1 MGRILRRAGSRIA
14 LRLTGAV
21 GCGLVCVILLIGVR
35 LVLVEERDLRAAVV
49 TEMLLLTRSVE
60 VAFEHAIR
68 DRQLEDVQET
78 LSELEAI
85 DPRIDIY
92 VLARSGSIVA
102 QSLGAGQPPD
112 VAADGDVHFV
122 GAGGSELA
130 ATRVALQG
138 PLPGIDGLVVA
149 RPLDDLA
156 EDLAHTRSQV
166 WLTAL
171 ASIGAS
177 ALLLFFVSRT
187 FVEQPLSAMVRAMR
201 DFREGQAVELRGPF
215 RDDEVGHA
223 LQEFASLVEELR
235 NARVRIDQE
244 REARA
249 VLELNLFKLDKL
261 ATVGQLSAGLAHEVG
276 SPLQVLEGRLSSLR
290 RDLAGQDKAERV
302 LDIALEQTQRI
313 TRVVSQLLTFARPAP
328 SSVRSIAP
336 AQSAQAVVDFLEFE
350 AKRRGVRIVTHF
362 EAAPRQV
369 LLDPDH
375 ISQIV
380 LNLLRNALEATPSGG
395 SIELG
400 IEGRT
405 IEQVPHLAITVRD
418 SGRGIAP
425 AQQEHI
431 FEPFFTTGEG
441 RGGTGLGL
449 AVVRALTERYGGTI
463 GVSSE
468 VGEGATFQ
476 AFIPVQRDAPEEI
489 VDHAQQS

>member
-1 MGRILRRAGSRIA
+1 V
-14 LRLTGAV
+14 AV
-21 GCGLVCVILLIGVR
+21 GCGLACVTLLIGVR
-35 LVLVEERDLRAAVV
+35 LVINEERDLRAAVV

-85 DPRIDIY
+85 DPRIDVY
-92 VLARSGSIVA
+92 VLGPSDSIVA
-102 QSLGAGQPPD
+102 QSRGSRRPPKL
-112 VAADGDVHFV
+112 AADGDVHFV
-122 GAGGSELA
+122 AEGGSELA

-149 RPLDDLA
+149 RPLEDLA
-156 EDLAHTRSQV
+156 DDLAHTRQQV

-201 DFREGQAVELRGPF
+201 DFREGEAVELRGPF

-223 LQEFASLVEELR
+223 LQEFARLVDELHT
-235 NARVRIDQE
+235 ARERIDHE

-261 ATVGQLSAGLAHEVG
+261 ATVGQLSAGVAHEVG

-302 LDIALEQTQRI
+302 LGIALEQTRRI
-313 TRVVSQLLTFARPAP
+313 TRVVSQLLAFARPAP

-350 AKRRGVRIVTHF
+350 AKRRGVRVVARF
-362 EAAPRQV
+362 EHAPSEV

-395 SIELG
+395 SITLVME
-400 IEGRT
+400 ERT
-405 IEQVPHLAITVRD
+405 IERVAHLAITVRD
-418 SGRGIAP
+418 SGRGIEP
-425 AQQEHI
+425 QQQQHI
-431 FEPFFTTGEG
+431 FEPFFTTRAGH
-441 RGGTGLGL
+441 GGTGLGL
-449 AVVRALTERYGGTI
+449 AVARALAERYGGTI
-463 GVSSE
+463 VVSSAL
-468 VGEGATFQ
+468 GEGASFETL
-476 AFIPVQRDAPEEI
+476 IPIQRSPREES
-489 VDHAQQS
+489 VDHASQS

>member
-1 MGRILRRAGSRIA
+1 
-14 LRLTGAV
+14 V
-21 GCGLVCVILLIGVR
+21 VI
-35 LVLVEERDLRAAVV
+35 EERDLRAAVV

-60 VAFEHAIR
+60 VGFEHAIR

-92 VLARSGSIVA
+92 VVGPAQRIVARSR
-102 QSLGAGQPPD
+102 GAGLPPN
-112 VAADGDVHFV
+112 VPADGNVHFV
-122 GAGGSELA
+122 GDEERGVA
-130 ATRVALQG
+130 ATRVTLQG

-156 EDLAHTRSQV
+156 EDLNHTRLQV
-166 WLTAL
+166 WLTVL

-201 DFREGQAVELRGPF
+201 DFRRGQTVELRGPF

-223 LQEFASLVEELR
+223 LREFASLVEELR
-235 NARVRIDQE
+235 SARVRIDRE

-249 VLELNLFKLDKL
+249 VLELNLLKLDKL

-290 RDLAGQDKAERV
+290 RDLAGQDKAQRV
-302 LDIALEQTQRI
+302 LGIALEQTQRI

-336 AQSAQAVVDFLEFE
+336 AHSAQAVVDFLEFE
-350 AKRRGVRIVTHF
+350 AKRRGVRVITHF
-362 EAAPRQV
+362 ETAPREV

-375 ISQIV
+375 VSQIV

-395 SIELG
+395 SIELA
-400 IEGRT
+400 IEAQT
-405 IEQVPHLAITVRD
+405 IEQVQHLAISVRD
-418 SGRGIAP
+418 SGRGIALT
-425 AQQEHI
+425 QQEHI
-431 FEPFFTTGEG
+431 FEPFFTTREG

-449 AVVRALTERYGGTI
+449 AVVRALAARYGGTI
-463 GVSSE
+463 AVISE
-468 VGEGATFQ
+468 LGEGASFRVL
-476 AFIPVQRDAPEEI
+476 IPIQPIAPEET
-489 VDHAQQS
+489 VERAEQS

>member
-1 MGRILRRAGSRIA
+1 MSRILRRAGSRIA
-14 LRLTGAV
+14 LRLTFAV
-21 GCGLVCVILLIGVR
+21 GCGLACVILLIGVR
-35 LVLVEERDLRAAVV
+35 LVMVEERDLRAAVA

-92 VLARSGSIVA
+92 VLGPSKSIVA
-102 QSLGAGQPPD
+102 QSRGARRPPN
-112 VAADGDVHFV
+112 VAADGEVHFV
-122 GAGGSELA
+122 EDAETELA
-130 ATRVALQG
+130 ATRVLLQG

-166 WLTAL
+166 WLTVL

-223 LQEFASLVEELR
+223 LHEFARLVEELR
-235 NARVRIDQE
+235 SARDRIDRE

-249 VLELNLFKLDKL
+249 VLELNMFSLDKL

-350 AKRRGVRIVTHF
+350 AKRRGVSVVTHF
-362 EAAPRQV
+362 EHAPREV

-375 ISQIV
+375 VSQVV
-380 LNLLRNALEATPSGG
+380 LNLLRNALEATASGG
-395 SIELG
+395 SIELDM
-400 IEGRT
+400 EERT
-405 IEQVPHLAITVRD
+405 IEQVAHLAITVRD
-418 SGRGIAP
+418 DGRGIAP

-431 FEPFFTTGEG
+431 FEPFFTTREG

-449 AVVRALTERYGGTI
+449 AVVRALAERYGGT
-463 GVSSE
+463 VAVQSE
-468 VGEGATFQ
+468 IGEGASFQ
-476 AFIPVQRDAPEEI
+476 ALIPIQRDVPEEN
-489 VDHAQQS
+489 VDRAKQS

>member
-1 MGRILRRAGSRIA
+1 
-14 LRLTGAV
+14 
-21 GCGLVCVILLIGVR
+21 
-35 LVLVEERDLRAAVV
+35 
-49 TEMLLLTRSVE
+49 MLLLTRSVE
-60 VAFEHAIR
+60 VAFENAIR

-92 VLARSGSIVA
+92 VLGPTGSIVA
-102 QSLGAGQPPD
+102 RSRGAEHPPN

-122 GAGGSELA
+122 GKGGNELA

-138 PLPGIDGLVVA
+138 PLSGIDGLVVA

-156 EDLAHTRSQV
+156 EDLAHTRLQV

-201 DFREGQAVELRGPF
+201 GFREGQDVELRGPF

-223 LQEFASLVEELR
+223 LEEFARLVEELR
-235 NARVRIDQE
+235 SARDRIDQE

-249 VLELNLFKLDKL
+249 VLELNMFKLDKL

-302 LDIALEQTQRI
+302 LGIALEQTQRI
-313 TRVVSQLLTFARPAP
+313 TRVVSQLLAFARPAP

-336 AQSAQAVVDFLEFE
+336 AQAARAVVDFLEFE
-350 AKRRGVRIVTHF
+350 AKRRGVRVVTHF
-362 EAAPRQV
+362 EHAPHEV

-400 IEGRT
+400 MKERT
-405 IEQVPHLAITVRD
+405 IEHVAHLAITVRD

-431 FEPFFTTGEG
+431 FEPFFTTREG

-449 AVVRALTERYGGTI
+449 AVVRALAERYGGTI

-468 VGEGATFQ
+468 VGEGASFE
-476 AFIPVQRDAPEEI
+476 ALIPIQRDVRAEN
-489 VDHAQQS
+489 VDRAKQS